1 MTVEETIENLIQLRL
16 PHMASA
22 LRAELDRAAGSA
34 LTVEDCVGLMVDREW
49 TERDNRR
56 TGRRIKDAK
65 LEIKVNGAAVKENDK
80 ELVAFT
86 KEHASE
92 AKRLTKEADALAK
105 KLATF
110 EAQKSALVNDTSV
123 APSAAK
129 PAPDGVV
136 KRTRRT
142 KAEMEAARAAAA

>member
-1 MTVEETIENLIQLRL
+1 
-16 PHMASA
+16 MARTASIILTNVDKKA
-22 LRAELDRAAGSA
+22 KLAELNES
-34 LTVEDCVGLMVDREW
+34 
-49 TERDNRR
+49 
-56 TGRRIKDAK
+56 IKDAK
-65 LEIKVNGAAVKENDK
+65 LEIKVNGAAVKENDAILK
-80 ELVAFT
+80 VAT
-86 KEHASE
+86 KEHAVE

>member
-1 MTVEETIENLIQLRL
+1 
-16 PHMASA
+16 MARTASIILTKEDKKA
-22 LRAELDRAAGSA
+22 KLAELNES
-34 LTVEDCVGLMVDREW
+34 
-49 TERDNRR
+49 
-56 TGRRIKDAK
+56 IKDAK
-65 LEIKVNGAAVKENDK
+65 LEIKVNGAAVNENDK

-129 PAPDGVV
+129 SAPDGVV

>member
-1 MTVEETIENLIQLRL
+1 
-16 PHMASA
+16 MARTASIILTKEDKKA
-22 LRAELDRAAGSA
+22 KLAELNES
-34 LTVEDCVGLMVDREW
+34 
-49 TERDNRR
+49 
-56 TGRRIKDAK
+56 IKDAK
-65 LEIKVNGAAVKENDK
+65 LEIKVNGAAVKENDAILK
-80 ELVAFT
+80 VAT
-86 KEHASE
+86 KEHAVE

-123 APSAAK
+123 AAK
-129 PAPDGVV
+129 PAPVAVPDGVV

>member
-1 MTVEETIENLIQLRL
+1 
-16 PHMASA
+16 MARTASIILTKEDKKA
-22 LRAELDRAAGSA
+22 KLAELNES
-34 LTVEDCVGLMVDREW
+34 
-49 TERDNRR
+49 
-56 TGRRIKDAK
+56 IKDAK

-123 APSAAK
+123 APVAK
-129 PAPDGVV
+129 PAPVAAPDGVV

>member
-1 MTVEETIENLIQLRL
+1 
-16 PHMASA
+16 MARTASIILTKEDKKA
-22 LRAELDRAAGSA
+22 KLAELNES
-34 LTVEDCVGLMVDREW
+34 
-49 TERDNRR
+49 
-56 TGRRIKDAK
+56 IKDAK

-86 KEHASE
+86 KEHAVE

-123 APSAAK
+123 APSAAIS
-129 PAPDGVV
+129 APDGVV

>member
-1 MTVEETIENLIQLRL
+1 
-16 PHMASA
+16 MARTASIILTKEDKKA
-22 LRAELDRAAGSA
+22 KLAELNES
-34 LTVEDCVGLMVDREW
+34 
-49 TERDNRR
+49 
-56 TGRRIKDAK
+56 IKDAK

-110 EAQKSALVNDTSV
+110 EAQKSALVGDTSV
-123 APSAAK
+123 APK
-129 PAPDGVV
+129 PAPVAVGDGVV

-142 KAEMEAARAAAA
+142 KAEMEAARAAAAA